1 MMRQTPPRAVEII
14 HLGLGAFFRAHGA
27 IYIEDAAPTG
37 WGILGVSLQSPAMR
51 DRLAPQ
57 GGAYTAL
64 ELGPD
69 GETARRVEVVQRVLV
84 ARQDPMAVLTAMADP
99 AVRIVTLTVT
109 EKGYCHDLASG
120 RLNPLHPD
128 ILHDLTADLPISAPG
143 YLVRALALRRAAGN
157 APFTVLSCDNLPG
170 NGRLVRRVVL
180 DLATR
185 IDPALADWIA
195 DTARFP
201 SCMVDRI
208 VPATN
213 ERDIARV
220 TALTGV
226 HDAAPVVHEP
236 FRQWVIED
244 DFVGGTR
251 PDLARAGVQMVRDVT
266 PFEEMKLRMLNG
278 THSALAYVGY
288 LAGFETV
295 ADAAANPVMAAYL
308 RHLWRHEI
316 IPTLT
321 APPGVDLHAYADALF
336 ARYANPNMHH
346 RTWQIAMDGSQKL
359 PQRILGTI
367 AANINTRRPCPGL
380 MLGVAAWMVYVSGTG
395 LDGAAIDV
403 RDPMAAALRERA
415 TAPDPVAAVLGL
427 RSVFPAALAVQIAP
441 GVQAAYGALKSKG
454 ALGAVQGVS

>member
-1 MMRQTPPRAVEII
+1 
-14 HLGLGAFFRAHGA
+14 
-27 IYIEDAAPTG
+27 
-37 WGILGVSLQSPAMR
+37 
-51 DRLAPQ
+51 
-57 GGAYTAL
+57 
-64 ELGPD
+64 
-69 GETARRVEVVQRVLV
+69 
-84 ARQDPMAVLTAMADP
+84 
-99 AVRIVTLTVT
+99 
-109 EKGYCHDLASG
+109 
-120 RLNPLHPD
+120 
-128 ILHDLTADLPISAPG
+128 
-143 YLVRALALRRAAGN
+143 
-157 APFTVLSCDNLPG
+157 
-170 NGRLVRRVVL
+170 
-180 DLATR
+180 
-185 IDPALADWIA
+185 
-195 DTARFP
+195 
-201 SCMVDRI
+201 
-208 VPATN
+208 
-213 ERDIARV
+213 
-220 TALTGV
+220 
-226 HDAAPVVHEP
+226 
-236 FRQWVIED
+236 
-244 DFVGGTR
+244 
-251 PDLARAGVQMVRDVT
+251 MVRDVT
-266 PFEEMKLRMLNG
+266 PLEGMKLRMLNG

-380 MLGVAAWMVYVSGTG
+380 MLGVAAWMIYASGTG

-403 RDPMAAALRERA
+403 RDPMAAALCERA

-454 ALGAVQGVS
+454 ALGAVQGMA